1 MSELQ
6 QTEQWLRD
14 RCGKFT
20 ASRAH
25 EIMAKMKNGA
35 PSAMR
40 ANYLADLVCQRITGE
55 PGTSF
60 VTPEMQYGIDT
71 EEEACATYCLEKS
84 VTVVQVG
91 FVPHPRIRMSGCSPD
106 GLIGAAGL
114 VEFKCPNK
122 ATHIAQLLD
131 PSNIGRRYTLQIQ
144 WQLACTERMWCD
156 FVSFDKRFTP
166 AKRLAIWRVHRDEK
180 EIALLEAEA
189 VKFLDEVDR
198 VRGKLDILYP
208 EQEAAA

>member
-1 MSELQ
+1 MLKSSSSQTYQLCVLSPRATTSKTLRKHRVSELR
-6 QTEQWLRD
+6 QTEQWLRE

-25 EIMAKMKNGA
+25 EIMAKIKSGA

-84 VTVVQVG
+84 
-91 FVPHPRIRMSGCSPD
+91 
-106 GLIGAAGL
+106 
-114 VEFKCPNK
+114 
-122 ATHIAQLLD
+122 
-131 PSNIGRRYTLQIQ
+131 
-144 WQLACTERMWCD
+144 
-156 FVSFDKRFTP
+156 
-166 AKRLAIWRVHRDEK
+166 
-180 EIALLEAEA
+180 
-189 VKFLDEVDR
+189 
-198 VRGKLDILYP
+198 
-208 EQEAAA
+208 